1 MVWTL
6 LWDSP
11 IYTLDCERD
20 TDISNSQDANA
31 FGQFCTP
38 VTLPWARAAPCT
50 SSRLRLAVI
59 SQRWRSLKEP
69 QPPHPAS
76 VLRAPGAHTW
86 PATPK
91 TPTPRALREGKSKSQ
106 IDLNPDLQISFFYS
120 EDLIPDPPKCL
131 GCLLLNTSS
140 NTTNALACPRTGCV
154 P

>member
-1 MVWTL
+1 MW
-6 LWDSP
+6 P
-11 IYTLDCERD
+11 GHFCEIPHCERD

-38 VTLPWARAAPCT
+38 VTLPCARAAPYT

-76 VLRAPGAHTW
+76 VPRAPGAHTW

-91 TPTPRALREGKSKSQ
+91 TPTPRASREGKSKSQ
-106 IDLNPDLQISFFYS
+106 IDLNPDLQISFFYR
-120 EDLIPDPPKCL
+120 EDLIPVPPKCL

-140 NTTNALACPRTGCV
+140 NITNALACSRTGCM